1 MCKIQQAVEQ
11 HFPACTVELIVPVS
25 PAFEPSRDL
34 PRRYSRL
41 AERSL
46 ATVQH
51 ASFDVHSFY
60 SPLFRQG
67 SSTSSKVT
75 NWRLP
80 FWGVVECGNQWRQHN
95 LLKQSIV
102 DKRSPQPSWVLL
114 GAEAKVKKTTIQ
126 QMWTDDLDKLEAAI
140 RSLAFSGR
148 MRTLKSILQDREDG
162 SCRDCCLLFGVIRRK
177 SNTSVSPN
185 EINQK
190 CPGDIYGKEEQEVA
204 RASGQK
210 KRKAKGG
217 DDMDAVVSF
226 LQVCAINSLT
236 GDTVCLHMFAGVL
249 AWWHQRTWSVQR
261 VCCLRSWKEARKEKA
276 QSSLETLNRIR
287 HTSLQMCAPKGRGHA
302 GRGRKKGREKSLL
315 ALSLSWWLLVTL
327 GLLYIVL
334 RCVRLYTCLEAQL
347 FLVEL
352 FQEKMKRKKKR
363 KKTKKPRSISRDSH
377 VPSQHLYDALSCS
390 FSAGIQTRS
399 EWSNGDLFEMVWLTG
414 FAFDDG
420 VIWHHNVAIQR
431 DCEKCGSWSFSS
443 VFLLHWI
450 GFVSVFFRAKDQL
463 FGDVG
468 RWTSALL
475 KAPGGLGGGKKRRRC
490 LRQQKAR
497 DIRRW

>member
-25 PAFEPSRDL
+25 PAFEPSLNL

-102 DKRSPQPSWVLL
+102 DKRSPQPSWFLL

-148 MRTLKSILQDREDG
+148 MLTLESILQDREDG
-162 SCRDCCLLFGVIRRK
+162 SCCDCCLLFGVIRRQ
-177 SNTSVSPN
+177 SNTYVSPN

-190 CPGDIYGKEEQEVA
+190 CPGDIYGKEEQELA

-276 QSSLETLNRIR
+276 QSSLETLNRFR
-287 HTSLQMCAPKGRGHA
+287 HTSLQMSAPKGRGHA
-302 GRGRKKGREKSLL
+302 VRGRKKGREKLLL
-315 ALSLSWWLLVTL
+315 ALSL
-327 GLLYIVL
+327 
-334 RCVRLYTCLEAQL
+334 
-347 FLVEL
+347 FL
-352 FQEKMKRKKKR
+352 
-363 KKTKKPRSISRDSH
+363 
-377 VPSQHLYDALSCS
+377 
-390 FSAGIQTRS
+390 
-399 EWSNGDLFEMVWLTG
+399 
-414 FAFDDG
+414 DG
-420 VIWHHNVAIQR
+420 Y
-431 DCEKCGSWSFSS
+431 
-443 VFLLHWI
+443 L
-450 GFVSVFFRAKDQL
+450 
-463 FGDVG
+463 
-468 RWTSALL
+468 
-475 KAPGGLGGGKKRRRC
+475 
-490 LRQQKAR
+490 
-497 DIRRW
+497 

>member
-1 MCKIQQAVEQ
+1 MIYYIYIHCNFVATKMCKIQQAVEQ

-352 FQEKMKRKKKR
+352 FQFTACIRKRWR
-363 KKTKKPRSISRDSH
+363 GRRRGRRRRSQGAFH
-377 VPSQHLYDALSCS
+377 VTVM
-390 FSAGIQTRS
+390 F
-399 EWSNGDLFEMVWLTG
+399 
-414 FAFDDG
+414 
-420 VIWHHNVAIQR
+420 HHNTCMMHCHVR
-431 DCEKCGSWSFSS
+431 S
-443 VFLLHWI
+443 VQESKPE
-450 GFVSVFFRAKDQL
+450 VNEA
-463 FGDVG
+463 
-468 RWTSALL
+468 TET
-475 KAPGGLGGGKKRRRC
+475 C
-490 LRQQKAR
+490 LR
-497 DIRRW
+497 